1 MGSFFC
7 LLVEAFFAI
16 PQGILDS
23 VFGLFGQTAPNL
35 TFGIG
40 SIFGCNL

>member
-7 LLVEAFFAI
+7 LLVEAFFSI
-16 PQGILDS
+16 PQDILDS
-23 VFGLFGQTAPNL
+23 VFGLFGQTAPDL
-35 TFGIG
+35 TAGIG